1 MTLARFLPIPLVDGG
16 GLDLDG
22 VLVRTW
28 GGAEAIFDGGT
39 VFACVT
45 APTRLRDAHG
55 AFSLVAGMWAVLPD
69 GCHLSGGQGLAVV
82 VPGYRGLRAVGGP
95 IEARGRLR
103 YIDGCTDT
111 LLAGPARLGEPCLN
125 HLHIPA
131 ATRQSTHTHPS
142 LRAGVIARGAGTCV
156 TAAGRHPLTPGLG
169 WVIPTGLAHAFH
181 TDTSPLDV
189 LAWHPETDTGPTDTD
204 HPMLNRTLL

>member
-1 MTLARFLPIPLVDGG
+1 MAQFLPLPLVDGG
-16 GLDLDG
+16 GLALDG

-28 GGAEAIFDGGT
+28 GGSEATLDGGT

-45 APTRLRDAHG
+45 EPTRVRDRHG
-55 AFSLVAGMWAVLPD
+55 ELALAAGMWAVLPD
-69 GCHLSGGQGLAVV
+69 GCEVSGGRGLAVV
-82 VPGYRGLRAVGGP
+82 APGYRGLRAFGGP
-95 IEARGRLR
+95 IEERGRLR

-111 LLAGPARLGEPCLN
+111 LLAGPPRCGEPCLN

-131 ATRQSTHTHPS
+131 QTLQSTHTHPS

-156 TAAGRHPLTPGLG
+156 TAVGRHPLEAGLG

-181 TDTSPLDV
+181 TAGEPLDV
-189 LAWHPETDTGPTDTD
+189 LAWHPETDTGPTDAD
-204 HPMLNRTLL
+204 HPMRNRTLL